1 MRLFN
6 FKKEKKDVIKE
17 IYKKDR
23 LKRYASF
30 LIGILIVALAFN
42 IFILPNDIVYGVSGL
57 GVIFKRTMNIDPSLV
72 ILIGSVILLI
82 LSYLLMGKE
91 KTANSV
97 VGSLLYPVFVKAT
110 EWVIPLVDLGETEPV
125 LIAIFGAAIS
135 GFGLGLI
142 FKSGFTTGGTDILNQ
157 IVSKYFKMSVGNAM
171 FFTDG
176 IIIAISLFVFGWQKF
191 MYSIVSI
198 VVISIMTDKVILGI
212 SQSKAFY
219 IITDHETAVKKYI
232 LDHLSHGV
240 TVLEARGGYTGNMQK
255 MIMCIIPT
263 KEYFKVK
270 EGIHSIDPNAFFL
283 VTDAYEVSGGV
294 ITKNEV

>member
-1 MRLFN
+1 MLFN
-6 FKKEKKDVIKE
+6 FNKERKDIIKE
-17 IYKKDR
+17 VYKKDR

-30 LIGILIVALAFN
+30 LLGTLLLAVSFN
-42 IFILPNDIVYGVSGL
+42 IFILPNDIVFGVSGL
-57 GVIFKRTMNIDPSLV
+57 GVIFKRTLGIDPSLV
-72 ILIGSVILLI
+72 ILIGSVLLLLLSYILL
-82 LSYLLMGKE
+82 GKE
-91 KTANSV
+91 KTTNSV
-97 VGSLLYPVFVKAT
+97 VGSLLYPLFVKVT

-142 FKSGFTTGGTDILNQ
+142 FKAGFTTGGTDIANQ
-157 IVSKYFKMSVGNAM
+157 IVSKYAKISIGNSM
-171 FFTDG
+171 LFTDG
-176 IIIAISLFVFGWQKF
+176 TIICLGLFVFGWQKF

-198 VVISIMTDKVILGI
+198 IVLSIITDKVILGI

-232 LDHLSHGV
+232 LEYLSRGV
-240 TVLEARGGYTGNMQK
+240 TVLEARGGYTGNIQK

-294 ITKNEV
+294 IKNNEV

>member
-1 MRLFN
+1 MKLFH
-6 FKKEKKDVIKE
+6 KEKKDIIKE
-17 IYKKDR
+17 IYSKDL
-23 LKRYASF
+23 LKRYSNF
-30 LIGILIVALAFN
+30 LLGILIVALAFN

-57 GVIFKRTMNIDPSLV
+57 GVIFKRVWGIDPSLV
-72 ILIGSVILLI
+72 ILIGSVLLLI
-82 LSYLLMGKE
+82 LSYALMGKE

-97 VGSLLYPVFVKAT
+97 VGSLLYPLFVKAT
-110 EWVIPLVDLGETEPV
+110 EWVIPLVDLGETEPF
-125 LIAIFGAAIS
+125 LIALFGAAIS

-157 IVSKYFKMSVGNAM
+157 IVAKYFKMSVGNAM

-176 IIIAISLFVFGWQKF
+176 LIIAISLFIFGWQKF
-191 MYSIVSI
+191 MYSVVSI

-232 LDHLSHGV
+232 LEHLSHGV
-240 TVLEARGGYTGNMQK
+240 TVLETRGGYTGNVQK

-263 KEYFKVK
+263 KEYYKVK
-270 EGIHSIDPNAFFL
+270 EGIHAIDPNAFFL

-294 ITKNEV
+294 INKV

>member
-1 MRLFN
+1 MKLFN
-6 FKKEKKDVIKE
+6 RGKRNIIKE
-17 IYKKDR
+17 IYSKDR

-30 LIGILIVALAFN
+30 LLGILIVSFAFN
-42 IFILPNDIVYGVSGL
+42 IFILPNDIVFGVSGIAVML
-57 GVIFKRTMNIDPSLV
+57 KKLLNIDPSLT
-72 ILIGSVILLI
+72 ILIGSLLLLV
-82 LSYLLMGKE
+82 LSYALMGKE

-97 VGSLLYPVFVKAT
+97 VGSLLYPIFVKLT
-110 EWVIPLVDLGETEPV
+110 EWVIPLVDLGSTEPF

-142 FKSGFTTGGTDILNQ
+142 FKAGFTTGGTDILNQ
-157 IVSKYFKMSVGNAM
+157 IVSKYFKMSIGNAM

-176 IIIAISLFVFGWQKF
+176 LIIVASLFIFGWQKF

-219 IITDHETAVKKYI
+219 IITDYETAVKKYI
-232 LDHLSHGV
+232 LENLSHGV
-240 TVLEARGGYTGNMQK
+240 TVLETRGGYTGNAQK

-263 KEYFKVK
+263 KEYYKVK
-270 EGIHSIDPNAFFL
+270 EGIHSIDPDAFFL

-294 ITKNEV
+294 IKNSAM

>member
-6 FKKEKKDVIKE
+6 FKKEKKDIIKE

-30 LIGILIVALAFN
+30 LIGILIVAIAFN

-157 IVSKYFKMSVGNAM
+157 IVAKYFKMSVGNAM

-240 TVLEARGGYTGNMQK
+240 TVLETRGGYTGNMQK

-270 EGIHSIDPNAFFL
+270 EGIYSIDPNAFFL

-294 ITKNEV
+294 IKNNDV

>member
-1 MRLFN
+1 MKLFN
-6 FKKEKKDVIKE
+6 KEKKDIIKE
-17 IYKKDR
+17 IYSKDL

-30 LIGILIVALAFN
+30 LLGVLIVALAFN

-57 GVIFKRTMNIDPSLV
+57 AVICKKVWGIDPSLV
-72 ILIGSVILLI
+72 ILIGSVFLLL
-82 LSYLLMGKE
+82 LSYVLMGKE

-97 VGSLLYPVFVKAT
+97 VGSLIYPVFVKLT
-110 EWVIPLVDLGETEPV
+110 EWVIPLVDLGSTEPF
-125 LIAIFGAAIS
+125 LIAIFGSAIS

-157 IVSKYFKMSVGNAM
+157 IVAKYFKMSMGNAM

-176 IIIAISLFVFGWQKF
+176 LIIVVSLFIFGWQKF

-232 LDHLSHGV
+232 LEYLSHGV
-240 TVLEARGGYTGNMQK
+240 TVLETRGGYTGNFQK

-294 ITKNEV
+294 MKTNNV

>member
-1 MRLFN
+1 VKLFN
-6 FKKEKKDVIKE
+6 FDKEKRDIIKE

-23 LKRYASF
+23 LIRYANF
-30 LIGILIVALAFN
+30 FIGTLMLALAFN
-42 IFILPNDIVYGVSGL
+42 IFILPNDIVFGVSGL
-57 GVIFKRTMNIDPSLV
+57 GVIFKKTMGIDPSLV
-72 ILIGSVILLI
+72 ILIGSIILLI
-82 LSYLLMGKE
+82 LSYILMGKE
-91 KTANSV
+91 KTTNSV

-142 FKSGFTTGGTDILNQ
+142 FKSGFTTGGTDIANQ
-157 IVSKYFKMSVGNAM
+157 IISKYFKMSVGNAM

-176 IIIAISLFVFGWQKF
+176 LIIAISLFVFGWQKF

-198 VVISIMTDKVILGI
+198 IVLSITTDKVILGI

-232 LDHLSHGV
+232 LEHLSHGV
-240 TVLEARGGYTGNMQK
+240 TVLDARGGYTGNMQK

-270 EGIHSIDPNAFFL
+270 EGIHSIDANAFFL

-294 ITKNEV
+294 RKNNVV